1 MENWRKRWEQLT
13 EDVAIEGYLPNGEM
27 ASDSDIEDF
36 ISEEL
41 DKAREEEREK
51 MVRIQ
56 FPKTIQRIEQ
66 EAERRGAINILKKVR
81 DSADGLYDEDRD
93 WHEVLYGVLEA
104 ELKLLEEE
112 NGKQNAR

>member
-41 DKAREEEREK
+41 DKAREEVLE
-51 MVRIQ
+51 
-56 FPKTIQRIEQ
+56 
-66 EAERRGAINILKKVR
+66 
-81 DSADGLYDEDRD
+81 
-93 WHEVLYGVLEA
+93 EVLDKSRDLSMLHLAPHIPESVVKEMLSK
-104 ELKLLEEE
+104 LKD
-112 NGKQNAR
+112 NK

>member
-41 DKAREEEREK
+41 DKAREEERK
-51 MVRIQ
+51 IMI
-56 FPKTIQRIEQ
+56 KTIESMKYKGDIE
-66 EAERRGAINILKKVR
+66 EFKHIKTAFDCKTVEEYVWFIGSMTLNRVISKLKDNK
-81 DSADGLYDEDRD
+81 
-93 WHEVLYGVLEA
+93 
-104 ELKLLEEE
+104 
-112 NGKQNAR
+112 

>member
-41 DKAREEEREK
+41 DKAREEGKKKLVKEIRESIKENIKIDDTEEKHIKIDTDIVKILNDKEITK
-51 MVRIQ
+51 M
-56 FPKTIQRIEQ
+56 F
-66 EAERRGAINILKKVR
+66 L
-81 DSADGLYDEDRD
+81 DGEEGEDID
-93 WHEVLYGVLEA
+93 WDCYG
-104 ELKLLEEE
+104 
-112 NGKQNAR
+112 GWGWYS

>member
-41 DKAREEEREK
+41 DKAREE
-51 MVRIQ
+51 V
-56 FPKTIQRIEQ
+56 
-66 EAERRGAINILKKVR
+66 
-81 DSADGLYDEDRD
+81 
-93 WHEVLYGVLEA
+93 
-104 ELKLLEEE
+104 LLELLEKKTNYKIEE
-112 NGKQNAR
+112 VGHGYKVTQEYVLVSDIEKELSKLKSKK